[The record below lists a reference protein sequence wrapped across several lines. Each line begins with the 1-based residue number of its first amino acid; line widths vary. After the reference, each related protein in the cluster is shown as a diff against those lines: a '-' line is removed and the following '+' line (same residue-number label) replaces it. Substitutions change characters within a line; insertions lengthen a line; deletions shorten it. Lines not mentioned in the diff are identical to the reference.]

1 MFNWTYAIIC
11 VLIGFFCGYISDEKR
26 VGFGIAVLIFTITVG
41 YFGFR
46 SPEAIWFF
54 VTIVELVI
62 GIVIYKYFENP
73 KNL

>member
-26 VGFGIAVLIFTITVG
+26 GLFGGAVLIFTITVG
-41 YFGFR
+41 YFGLK
-46 SPEAIWFF
+46 SPGSIWFF

-62 GIVIYKYFENP
+62 GILIYKYFENP